1 MIVKLNSV
9 IEQKDELVFF
19 SNIQP
24 VRCGQPPTLAW
35 LELWEAAMEKVTT
48 LWGFIQTCTHENCK
62 FK

>member
-1 MIVKLNSV
+1 MMIVKLNSA

-48 LWGFIQTCTHENCK
+48 LWGIL
-62 FK
+62 